1 MTDDPTGL
9 LRRHRVFVEGRD
21 ISPLI
26 FPRLQRLSVRDAS
39 GQAADTAEV
48 ELDDR
53 GGDMALPKVG
63 RAIEI
68 RMGDRLGRTLSFAGV
83 VDAVR
88 CRGDRS
94 GGRILAISAKGA
106 DVLGRAKQLQERHF
120 DNLPMG
126 EALRQA
132 AQAAGITEVRVDP
145 DLAQVTRP
153 YLAMESES
161 FLAFGQRLAREV
173 GGTFKVVGSSALLVK
188 RNGGTNASGSP
199 LEPLPVTAGDN
210 LFAWDITPVLSRP
223 RHARATARHYDPDK
237 ARLEQSSVDLDE
249 DRTDA
254 ELFVRYPAADADSAH
269 DQASASAAEIERSSG
284 VGTVT
289 IDGDLRATPGAL
301 CLVRGVRP
309 GIDGDYRIDA
319 VEHAIDRS
327 AGMTTRIDL
336 GHPQG
341 AAGTDNRRGS

>member
-1 MTDDPTGL
+1 MADDPTGL

-21 ISPLI
+21 ISPQI

-48 ELDDR
+48 ELDDQ
-53 GGDMALPKVG
+53 GGSIVLPRVG
-63 RAIEI
+63 VSIEI
-68 RMGDRLGRTLSFAGV
+68 RMADRFGLGLVFEGA

-88 CRGDRS
+88 SRGDRS

-120 DNLPMG
+120 DNLPIG

-132 AQAAGITEVRVDP
+132 AQAAGITDVRIDP
-145 DLAQVTRP
+145 DLAQLTRP

-173 GGTFKVVGSSALLVK
+173 GGTFKVVGSRALLVK
-188 RNGGTNASGSP
+188 RNGGTTASGRQMGAV
-199 LEPLPVTAGDN
+199 PVTFGEN
-210 LFAWDITPVLSRP
+210 LFAWDIAPYVGRP
-223 RHARATARHYDPDK
+223 RHSRVSVRHYDPDK
-237 ARLEQSSVDLDE
+237 ARQDARAAEIDDE
-249 DRTDA
+249 TTDA
-254 ELFVRYPAADADSAH
+254 ELFARYPAADAASAQ
-269 DQASASAAEIERSSG
+269 DQANASAAEIERAG
-284 VGTVT
+284 GTGTVT
-289 IDGDLRATPGAL
+289 IDGDLRAKPGAL

-341 AAGTDNRRGS
+341 TAGTDSRRSS